1 MVFYGETVLLEAGEP
16 IYFIIPPWPPTIYK
30 IMAGTSSV
38 DRNPDFGF
46 RLAGPSISGALDSAR
61 KGMAFGIDEI
71 DDGLCRLTDR
81 ANDGYESKIERLVE
95 RYNSDAAV
103 LACPS
108 VFIDLLW
115 GDAQLDHP
123 RLASCSSSYRAWPK
137 PSETSRGSGAGLS
150 RRCWNG

>member
-1 MVFYGETVLLEAGEP
+1 
-16 IYFIIPPWPPTIYK
+16 
-30 IMAGTSSV
+30 
-38 DRNPDFGF
+38 
-46 RLAGPSISGALDSAR
+46 
-61 KGMAFGIDEI
+61 MAFGIDEI

-123 RLASCSSSYRAWPK
+123 RSRQLLKFVPCLAEAERDI
-137 PSETSRGSGAGLS
+137 ERI
-150 RRCWNG
+150 RRRPH